1 MIFRDGN
8 DAAHDVRVELDGNGR
23 ARVTRGESE
32 TEYAVESLGGG
43 CFRIAGERGSRRVW
57 VDRDGSVRHVTVEGV
72 GQARMEKE
80 GKGRRRRREAPEG
93 THASMMPGTVVK
105 VLVAEGDA
113 VTKGDT
119 LVIVEAMKM
128 EIKLSAQ
135 LTGTVRAVRAKE
147 GAACDAGETLVE
159 LDASEGAE
167 AAEAA
172 S

>member
-8 DAAHDVRVELDGNGR
+8 DAAHDVRVELTDDGR
-23 ARVTRGESE
+23 ARVTVGERE
-32 TEYAVESLGGG
+32 TEYAVEPLGGG
-43 CFRIAGERGSRRVW
+43 GFRITGPRGTRRVR
-57 VDRDGSVRHVTVEGV
+57 VDRDGAVRHVTVEGV
-72 GQARMEKE
+72 GQARFEKE
-80 GKGRRRRREAPEG
+80 GKGRRRRREAPQG

-135 LTGTVRAVRAKE
+135 ITGTVRTVRAKE
-147 GAACDAGETLVE
+147 GAPCDAGETLVALE
-159 LDASEGAE
+159 AAEGAE
-167 AAEAA
+167 AAGGA